1 MGESEFYKLLEDS
14 FRANGLERFL
24 QPAIEHK
31 FYAFTEL
38 LLQANSEQNLTAIR
52 DVPGI
57 VCRHYADCLLGE
69 DLIPHGAKV
78 LDVGCGGGFPTF
90 PLSIARGDLQIVA
103 VDSTQKKVSFV
114 ERAAKTLG
122 LTNIEAICG
131 RMEEEGCR
139 KYRERFDIVTAR
151 AVANL
156 RVLCELTIPFVAIGG
171 SFLAM
176 KGMQG
181 EEELAEARGAIEK
194 LGGKVEKISPVW
206 V

>member
-24 QPAIEHK
+24 QPAIEQK

-90 PLSIARGDLQIVA
+90 PLSIARGDLRITA
-103 VDSTQKKVSFV
+103 IDSTQKKIDFV
-114 ERAAKTLG
+114 ERTAKILDLSQIKTV
-122 LTNIEAICG
+122 CG

-139 KYRERFDIVTAR
+139 KCRGQFD
-151 AVANL
+151 VAAGNL
-156 RVLCELTIPFVAIGG
+156 TLPR
-171 SFLAM
+171 
-176 KGMQG
+176 
-181 EEELAEARGAIEK
+181 RGRSQIC
-194 LGGKVEKISPVW
+194 GF
-206 V
+206 